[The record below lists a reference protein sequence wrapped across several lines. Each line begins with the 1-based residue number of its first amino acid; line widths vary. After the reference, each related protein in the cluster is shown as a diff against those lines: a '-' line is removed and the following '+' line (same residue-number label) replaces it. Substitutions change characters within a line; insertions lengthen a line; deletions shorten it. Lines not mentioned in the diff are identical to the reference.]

1 MVLKFIDQYSRG
13 NVDINHLVDGLGT
26 VSCIEDDL
34 GGQRRPL
41 PDVLGVSQDPA
52 NRVLRVGP
60 ELLVE
65 VVVVIDSDVGARR
78 NGQETIG

>member
-1 MVLKFIDQYSRG
+1 MVRRPP
-13 NVDINHLVDGLGT
+13 LVDEGDHRVNL
-26 VSCIEDDL
+26 EDDL

>member
-1 MVLKFIDQYSRG
+1 MVRRPP
-13 NVDINHLVDGLGT
+13 LVDEGDHWVNL
-26 VSCIEDDL
+26 EDDL

-78 NGQETIG
+78 NGQETNG

>member
-1 MVLKFIDQYSRG
+1 MVRRPP
-13 NVDINHLVDGLGT
+13 LVDEGDHRVNL
-26 VSCIEDDL
+26 EDDL

-60 ELLVE
+60 ELLGE

>member
-1 MVLKFIDQYSRG
+1 MDEGDHRVNL
-13 NVDINHLVDGLGT
+13 
-26 VSCIEDDL
+26 EDDL

-52 NRVLRVGP
+52 NRVLGVGAK
-60 ELLVE
+60 LLVE

-78 NGQETIG
+78 NGPETIG

>member
-1 MVLKFIDQYSRG
+1 MVRRPP
-13 NVDINHLVDGLGT
+13 LVDEGDQRINL
-26 VSCIEDDL
+26 EDDL

-41 PDVLGVSQDPA
+41 PDVLSVSQDPA
-52 NRVLRVGP
+52 NRVLGVGAK
-60 ELLVE
+60 LLVE

>member
-1 MVLKFIDQYSRG
+1 MVRRPP
-13 NVDINHLVDGLGT
+13 LVDEGDHRVKL
-26 VSCIEDDL
+26 EDDL
-34 GGQRRPL
+34 GGQRGPL